1 MTKVIEKIKQ
11 HIGIFA
17 EAPYQRLLRPIV
29 PQQRQKRWGG
39 HPVPTK
45 PPQNN
50 QFSKQRPG
58 WQRLPTL
65 RISMRRDKFPRNS
78 NDFGGT
84 HATFIDRRPLGRLAA
99 CLAALTLSS
108 ASFALAPYDS
118 TGATI
123 ELVPVAGGA
132 AVATT
137 RVTFPPDAATVNLA
151 IPPSVIAAMAPGTSL
166 SFFARV
172 TSDALTAGSTCT
184 ANALSRQITFTK
196 AGSATAATVP
206 TLGTLGLV
214 LLAGLMGVAAYRN
227 RRLRGALNVLLP
239 VIAIAALSFGSAPS
253 LNAQATDPNTTYAG
267 SVNDAIQSVRAVVD
281 AAGNVGVTGTR
292 ANNCDVLPVAPVGS
306 GFANLVDITVSDNTG
321 NGIVPFSAGGVVDPI
336 GRVVTYSASGLPND
350 VNGFLS
356 IDPTTGQIFG
366 TYDANGIPAG
376 SAVTPFTITVVA
388 SNGVKSISRTFVLS
402 IRNDG

>member
-1 MTKVIEKIKQ
+1 M
-11 HIGIFA
+11 A
-17 EAPYQRLLRPIV
+17 A
-29 PQQRQKRWGG
+29 W
-39 HPVPTK
+39 
-45 PPQNN
+45 
-50 QFSKQRPG
+50 
-58 WQRLPTL
+58 
-65 RISMRRDKFPRNS
+65 
-78 NDFGGT
+78 
-84 HATFIDRRPLGRLAA
+84 PLAV
-99 CLAALTLSS
+99 AALTLSS

-137 RVTFPPDAATVNLA
+137 HVTFPPDAATVNLA
-151 IPPSVIAAMAPGTSL
+151 VPPALIAAMAPGSSL

-196 AGSATAATVP
+196 AGSATAASVP

-227 RRLRGALNVLLP
+227 RRVRGALNVLLP
-239 VIAIAALSFGSAPS
+239 VIAIAVLSLGSAPS

-292 ANNCDVLPVAPVGS
+292 AVTCAATPVTLVSENLPNFDNAGAA
-306 GFANLVDITVSDNTG
+306 FAGTLTVSRPIATG
-321 NGIVPFSAGGVVDPI
+321 
-336 GRVVTYSASGLPND
+336 T
-350 VNGFLS
+350 
-356 IDPTTGQIFG
+356 
-366 TYDANGIPAG
+366 
-376 SAVTPFTITVVA
+376 TITVAFFDTVA
-388 SNGVKSISRTFVLS
+388 GVSLTGGSVTVNANGTSTLQVSGLTLIAWQGKFVRL
-402 IRNDG
+402 RLTVDGNTLLTTIYEMV

>member
-1 MTKVIEKIKQ
+1 M
-11 HIGIFA
+11 
-17 EAPYQRLLRPIV
+17 R
-29 PQQRQKRWGG
+29 
-39 HPVPTK
+39 
-45 PPQNN
+45 
-50 QFSKQRPG
+50 FS
-58 WQRLPTL
+58 LT
-65 RISMRRDKFPRNS
+65 
-78 NDFGGT
+78 
-84 HATFIDRRPLGRLAA
+84 GRFAA

-196 AGSATAATVP
+196 AGSATAAPVP

-214 LLAGLMGVAAYRN
+214 LLAGLIGVAAYRN
-227 RRLRGALNVLLP
+227 RRVRGALNVLLP
-239 VIAIAALSFGSAPS
+239 VIAIAALSLGSAPS

-267 SVNDAIQSVRAVVD
+267 SVIDAIQSVRAVVD

-292 ANNCDVLPVAPVGS
+292 AVSCVLLAKT
-306 GFANLVDITVSDNTG
+306 AENLPNFDN
-321 NGIVPFSAGGVVDPI
+321 
-336 GRVVTYSASGLPND
+336 ASG
-350 VNGFLS
+350 S
-356 IDPTTGQIFG
+356 IGTGTI
-366 TYDANGIPAG
+366 TLNAAIPAG
-376 SAVTPFTITVVA
+376 TTVTASPIDT
-388 SNGVKSISRTFVLS
+388 SNGATLIGASLTVTSNGTSSLVINWTTPSWPGKTVL
-402 IRNDG
+402 IRLAIRGVVIDSSPYQML